1 MVKSEKH
8 FFVIQGGS
16 GQKAPDQPHCSLSL
30 YNMYY
35 VPTYPQDWGGGE
47 ERGRL
52 TFLRGKGGEVRWRGV
67 IANGFYICTPVRPVF
82 PTIGHNIIHI

>member
-8 FFVIQGGS
+8 FFFYSRRIRPKSSGS
-16 GQKAPDQPHCSLSL
+16 ATLLVVSI
-30 YNMYY
+30 Y
-35 VPTYPQDWGGGE
+35 VLRTYLPTGLGGGE